1 MEDRAG
7 LGSGEWGAIT
17 TVQIRAFSGLLFL
30 LVVIAV
36 AIFTAAWSVDYWQA
50 WLFLAVFAVA
60 SLAITQY
67 LIKQD
72 PELLERRVR
81 AGPVAEQDRGQ
92 KIIQSLASLAFIATL
107 VVPGIDH
114 RLGWSTVPVWVVFAG
129 DALVA
134 LGFLVVFFVFR
145 ENTFASATI
154 EVEEGQRA
162 ISTGPYALVRHP
174 MYAGALILLAGV
186 PIALGSWWGLL
197 AVAPMKLL
205 IVLRLL
211 AEERFLAKN
220 LPGYADYRS
229 RVRYRLAPFVW

>member
-1 MEDRAG
+1 MA
-7 LGSGEWGAIT
+7 A
-17 TVQIRAFSGLLFL
+17 
-30 LVVIAV
+30 
-36 AIFTAAWSVDYWQA
+36 AIFISAWSVHYWQA
-50 WLFLAVFAVA
+50 WVFLAVFAVA
-60 SLAITQY
+60 SLAIMLY
-67 LIKQD
+67 LMIRD

-81 AGPVAEQDRGQ
+81 AGPVAERERGQ
-92 KIIQSLASLAFIATL
+92 KIVQSLASLAFIALL

-114 RLGWSTVPVWVVFAG
+114 RFGWSIVPVWVVIAG

-154 EVEEGQRA
+154 EVEAGQRA
-162 ISTGPYALVRHP
+162 ITSGPYAFVRHP
-174 MYAGALILLAGV
+174 MYAAALILLAGI
-186 PIALGSWWGLL
+186 PLALGSWWGLL
-197 AVAPMKLL
+197 TIAPMKLL
-205 IVLRLL
+205 IVVRLL